1 MIEIT
6 YKVIK
11 SQSSNKGFHIERNQ
25 FRKNPKKPIKPLTK
39 FEIAQKISILNNI
52 SIKEVTDNFSK
63 EIDATYKN
71 LVTDTLGDRWEHTIG
86 DRLIWASDLVNDSSL
101 SKQDF
106 IKDEHYFYEPNKFF
120 FFLKNKK
127 ILVYLDVERG
137 IQGSY
142 HHHFVDDSLKNPN
155 TALSQFLSD
164 NNKKYLVELEEFLLK
179 EKCIKFNLSYNDNII
194 ETITMDIKKYKTK
207 VPDNFYDLNLIGIQT
222 EYNHPHYPNYGIGQA
237 ESKLINGVE
246 VVRGDLTDIFT
257 YY

>member
-11 SQSSNKGFHIERNQ
+11 SQYSNKAFEIQRNQ

-39 FEIAQKISILNNI
+39 FEIAEKISILNNI
-52 SIKEVTDNFSK
+52 SIEEVKNNFSK

-71 LVTDTLGDRWEHTIG
+71 LVIDTLGDRWEHTIG
-86 DRLIWASDLVNDSSL
+86 DNMIYISELIPDSSL
-101 SKQDF
+101 SKAEFLED
-106 IKDEHYFYEPNKFF
+106 KNYFYEPNKFF
-120 FFLKNKK
+120 FFPKDRK
-127 ILVYLDVERG
+127 ILIYLDVERG

-142 HHHFVDDSLKNPN
+142 HHHFANDSLKNPN
-155 TALSQFLSD
+155 TILSQFVSD
-164 NNKKYLVELEEFLLK
+164 KSKKYLIELEEFLLK

-207 VPDNFYDLNLIGIQT
+207 VPDNFYDLSLIGVET
-222 EYNHPHYPNYGIGQA
+222 EYNHPHYANYGIEQA
-237 ESKLINGVE
+237 ESKLINGLE
-246 VVRGDLTDIFT
+246 VVRGGLTHIFT